1 MGKIIIGLVMVVG
14 GLSGK
19 LVLRGTSSG
28 GALAVFGAV
37 LILWGIVKLVHVLG
51 DKRDHFGSMKDVWE
65 MFRVVL
71 DERKRREHDPRCG
84 DESTNCAPVHS
95 R

>member
-1 MGKIIIGLVMVVG
+1 MVKIIIGLVMVVG

-37 LILWGIVKLVHVLG
+37 LIVWGVIKLVG
-51 DKRDHFGSMKDVWE
+51 ARGE
-65 MFRVVL
+65 
-71 DERKRREHDPRCG
+71 G
-84 DESTNCAPVHS
+84 
-95 R
+95 